1 MRVLDGASPISLV
14 RSGRS
19 EINWSLRSVASN
31 IGDPSINAKGIF
43 WPKAIQ
49 DLIEERDAY
58 GRLIEGLKTT
68 LRQQEANLSQS

>member
-1 MRVLDGASPISLV
+1 M
-14 RSGRS
+14 
-19 EINWSLRSVASN
+19 ASN